1 MGSSSSSTGRAP
13 DKALAQL
20 QQWLAH
26 PGNRATLLER
36 PERALAEYAA
46 LPVRRF
52 SNAHTEKAA
61 GYVRSPST
69 TSMDSIGYWLQAEAI
84 HAWAA
89 HGADPGPAWNRA
101 AAWRLWGMA
110 VQCAR
115 LEGGEITNPHILSD
129 KAAEVLYLLA
139 AVGDRLRCEQWG
151 RRMLALR
158 DAGHLPDAGS
168 KSGPFALSLL
178 THWLTPAA
186 ARPVGA
192 FCMPGM
198 VDTSGACT
206 AYQGLVDHLRTDSA
220 SPALATALHAAAD
233 AHQRETRVTTDE
245 ESFDFDAFHD
255 MVVAM
260 ELLGWVRIRT
270 WLGHA
275 PPPDWPAPP
284 LHAASALPAGW
295 WGVERPIDAS
305 DPLLTRVMH
314 RVQQVLP
321 GRDMLA
327 REFAPLPPP
336 APPSSPTAP

>member
-1 MGSSSSSTGRAP
+1 MRSST
-13 DKALAQL
+13 DEALAQL
-20 QQWLAH
+20 GQWLAH
-26 PGNRATLLER
+26 PGNQATLLTR
-36 PERALAEYAA
+36 SERALADYAQ

-69 TSMDSIGYWLQAEAI
+69 VCMGTLGFWLQAEAI

-89 HGADPGPAWNRA
+89 KGTDPGPAWSRA

-115 LEGGEITNPHILSD
+115 LEGGEITQPHILSHQ
-129 KAAEVLYLLA
+129 AAGVLYLLA
-139 AVGDRLRCEQWG
+139 ALGDRLRCAQWG
-151 RRMLALR
+151 RRMLALHS
-158 DAGHLPDAGS
+158 AGHLLDAGS

-178 THWLTPAA
+178 THWLTPVAA
-186 ARPVGA
+186 QPVSA

-198 VDTSGACT
+198 VDTSGACA
-206 AYQGLVDHLRTDSA
+206 AYQGLIDHVHTDSG
-220 SPALATALHAAAD
+220 SPALAAALSAAAE

-245 ESFDFDAFHD
+245 ETFDFDTFHD

-260 ELLGWVRIRT
+260 ELLGWVRIRI

-275 PPPDWPAPP
+275 PPPHWPAPP

-295 WGVERPIDAS
+295 WGVERPIATS
-305 DPLLTRVMH
+305 DPLLARVMH

-321 GRDMLA
+321 GREMLA
-327 REFAPLPPP
+327 REFAPWPEP
-336 APPSSPTAP
+336 APP

>member
-1 MGSSSSSTGRAP
+1 MRGNNSP

-20 QQWLAH
+20 KQWLAH

-36 PERALAEYAA
+36 PERALADYAE

-69 TSMDSIGYWLQAEAI
+69 VCMDSLGYWLQAEAI

-89 HGADPGPAWNRA
+89 QGTAPSNAWGRA
-101 AAWRLWGMA
+101 AAWRFWGMA

-115 LEGGEITNPHILSD
+115 LEGGEISAPNIQSD

-158 DAGHLPDAGS
+158 SAGHLLDAGS

-178 THWLTPAA
+178 THWLTPTTTQ
-186 ARPVGA
+186 PVSA

-198 VDTSGACT
+198 VDSSGACS
-206 AYQGLVDHLRTDSA
+206 AYQGLVDHLHADSA
-220 SPALATALHAAAD
+220 APALAAALHAAAQ
-233 AHQRETRVTTDE
+233 AHQKETRATTDE
-245 ESFDFDAFHD
+245 ETFDFDAFHD
-255 MVVAM
+255 AVVAM
-260 ELLGWVRIRT
+260 ELLGWARIRS

-275 PPPDWPAPP
+275 VPPWPASS
-284 LHAASALPAGW
+284 LHALPADW
-295 WGVERPIDAS
+295 FATERRIEA
-305 DPLLTRVMH
+305 DPLLMRVLH

-321 GRDMLA
+321 GREMLG
-327 REFAPLPPP
+327 RDFAPLLG
-336 APPSSPTAP
+336 PTIP

>member
-1 MGSSSSSTGRAP
+1 MGTSTGTAP
-13 DKALAQL
+13 DKALAKL

-61 GYVRSPST
+61 GYIRSPST
-69 TSMDSIGYWLQAEAI
+69 ARMDSLGYWLQAEAI

-89 HGADPGPAWNRA
+89 QATDPAPAWCRA

-115 LEGGEITNPHILSD
+115 LEGGEIREPHIQSD

-139 AVGDRLRCEQWG
+139 AVGDRLRCAQWG
-151 RRMLALR
+151 RCMLALR
-158 DAGHLPDAGS
+158 AAGHLQDAGS

-178 THWLTPAA
+178 THWLTPAQA
-186 ARPVGA
+186 QPVGA
-192 FCMPGM
+192 FCMPYM
-198 VDTSGACT
+198 VDTSGACA
-206 AYQGLVDHLRTDSA
+206 AYQGLIDHLHADSG
-220 SPALATALHAAAD
+220 SPALGTALQAAAE
-233 AHQRETRVTTDE
+233 AHQQETRVTTDE
-245 ESFDFDAFHD
+245 ETFDFDAFHD

-260 ELLGWVRIRT
+260 ELLGWLRIRS

-275 PPPDWPAPP
+275 PPPGWPAPP

-295 WGVERPIDAS
+295 WGVERSVDAS
-305 DPLLTRVMH
+305 DPLLVRVMH

-321 GRDMLA
+321 GREMLA
-327 REFAPLPPP
+327 REFAPLPPDPSP
-336 APPSSPTAP
+336 AP